1 MFIGREYELTELERL
16 YQSGKFEMPVVYG
29 RRRVGKSTLLR
40 EFIKGKK
47 AVYFTAI
54 ESTLEKNLEILSSC
68 IYRALLPGMPGL
80 PSFQTLESAFQF
92 LYGQA
97 LQERVVFIIDEYPY
111 LAESDKSVSSRL
123 QSYIDEFF
131 QNSRLYLVLCGSSMN
146 FMEQQVLGYQSPLY
160 GRRTEQLRISAFDYR
175 TAAQFVPEYAPEE
188 QALVYGVTGGI
199 PKYLELFDTGVSA
212 KENIIRLFFREEGY
226 LYEEPSNLMKQ
237 ELKDPATYNA
247 IMESLANGATKVSEI
262 ASKLHMDTA
271 AVSYGLGVLISLDIV
286 SKETAV
292 TEENNKKKTYYS
304 LKDSMFRF
312 WFRFVPNGTGMIALK
327 EGHSYFEELVEP
339 QLSDYM
345 GSVFEDMCRYYL
357 MWMNKEHQLPYKVL
371 KVGRWWGTNKKEK
384 REEELDILAV
394 NPVQKQAV
402 FGECK
407 YRREKTDM
415 EVAEAL
421 VKKAELFGQ
430 FEKKAY
436 ILFSKSGFTKAAEA
450 YGTEHSMQLIDL
462 EEMYESYIKT

>member
-1 MFIGREYELTELERL
+1 MFIGREYELAELERL

-40 EFIKGKK
+40 EFIKGKR

-68 IYRALLPGMPGL
+68 IYRTFLKGMPGL
-80 PSFQTLESAFQF
+80 PPFQTLEAALEF
-92 LYGQA
+92 LHGQA
-97 LQERVVFIIDEYPY
+97 LQERMVFIIDEYPY
-111 LAESDKSVSSRL
+111 LAESDQSVSSRL
-123 QSYIDEFF
+123 QSYIDEYF
-131 QNSRLYLVLCGSSMN
+131 QNSSMYLILCGSSMS

-160 GRRTEQLRISAFDYR
+160 GRRTAQFRISAFDYR
-175 TAAQFVPEYAPEE
+175 TAVQFVPEYTPED

-199 PKYLELFDTGVSA
+199 PKYLELFETGVSVR
-212 KENIIRLFFREEGY
+212 ENIIHLFFQEEGY

-312 WFRFVPNGTGMIALK
+312 WFRFVPNGTGRIALK
-327 EGHSYFEELVEP
+327 EGRSYFEELVEP

-357 MWMNKEHQLPYKVL
+357 MWMNKENHLPYKVL
-371 KVGRWWGTNKKEK
+371 KIGRWWGTNKKE
-384 REEELDILAV
+384 RQEEGIDILAV
-394 NPVQKQAV
+394 NSAQKQAV

-407 YRREKTDM
+407 YRKEKTDVA
-415 EVAEAL
+415 VAEAL

-436 ILFSKSGFTKAAEA
+436 ILFSKNGFTEAAKT
-450 YGTEHSMQLIDL
+450 YGAEHSMQLIDL
-462 EEMYESYIKT
+462 KEMYE